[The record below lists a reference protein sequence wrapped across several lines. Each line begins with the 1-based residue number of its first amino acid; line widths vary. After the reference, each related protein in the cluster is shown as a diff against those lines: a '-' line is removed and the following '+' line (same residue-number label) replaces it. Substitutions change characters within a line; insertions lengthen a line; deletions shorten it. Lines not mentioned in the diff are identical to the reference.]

1 MEKNIEVLLSVMNIK
16 NKEEFKEKIKENNIK
31 SNVLAI
37 NQVNNI
43 KYKFD
48 YVEKNKCIYSYME
61 RGASNSRNR
70 LLENANGDICIFA
83 DDDVVFDNNYEE
95 IIINEYD
102 KNPDADI
109 IV

>member
-48 YVEKNKCIYSYME
+48 YVEKNKCIY
-61 RGASNSRNR
+61 
-70 LLENANGDICIFA
+70 
-83 DDDVVFDNNYEE
+83 
-95 IIINEYD
+95 
-102 KNPDADI
+102 
-109 IV
+109 